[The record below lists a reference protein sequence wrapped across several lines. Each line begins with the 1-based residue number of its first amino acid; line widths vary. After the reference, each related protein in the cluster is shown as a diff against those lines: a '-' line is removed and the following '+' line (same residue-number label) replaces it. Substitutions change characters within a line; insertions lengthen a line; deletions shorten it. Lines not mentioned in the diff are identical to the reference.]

1 MIRITLTNA
10 IPQPGHEPVPL
21 AFRTGVAPGVFSTD
35 TATETVEFAAPI
47 DADVDPAS
55 WLAVELVL
63 AAVTLLCDPPAE
75 DCQICAEFA
84 RGHLFMLAGADGLS
98 GAWALV
104 EGVGRHVTR
113 RATVRASLPGMTAP
127 AGSAK

>member
-21 AFRTGVAPGVFSTD
+21 AFRTGVAPGLIT
-35 TATETVEFAAPI
+35 TETVEFAAPI
-47 DADVDPAS
+47 DANVDPAS
-55 WLAVELVL
+55 LQAVELVL
-63 AAVTLLCDPPAE
+63 AAVTLLCDPPAD

-113 RATVRASLPGMTAP
+113 RATVLASLPGMTAP